1 LEDANILKQFETI
14 EARLE
19 ALIQL
24 CREKED
30 QNKEL
35 ISRVDELEEELRTKV
50 EAEHRITEEKSLIR
64 TRVDNLLKR
73 LEDITGAQD

>member
-1 LEDANILKQFETI
+1 MEDENILKQFEAI

-30 QNKEL
+30 QNREL

-50 EAEHRITEEKSLIR
+50 VAEQRVTEEKSLIR

>member
-1 LEDANILKQFETI
+1 MEDENILKQFEAI

-30 QNKEL
+30 QNREL
-35 ISRVDELEEELRTKV
+35 IARVEELEEELRTKV
-50 EAEHRITEEKSLIR
+50 EAEQRMTEEKTSIR

>member
-1 LEDANILKQFETI
+1 MEDEHILKQFEAI

-30 QNKEL
+30 QNREL
-35 ISRVDELEEELRTKV
+35 IARVEELEEELRTKV
-50 EAEHRITEEKSLIR
+50 EAEQRITEEKTSIR

>member
-1 LEDANILKQFETI
+1 MEDENILKQFEAI

-30 QNKEL
+30 QNREL
-35 ISRVDELEEELRTKV
+35 ISRVEELEEELRTKV
-50 EAEHRITEEKSLIR
+50 EAEQRNSEEKTSIR

>member
-1 LEDANILKQFETI
+1 MEDENILKQFEAI

-30 QNKEL
+30 QNREL
-35 ISRVDELEEELRTKV
+35 IARVEELEEELRTKV
-50 EAEHRITEEKSLIR
+50 EAELRMTEEKTSIR